1 MGKNIE
7 YDSSSSA
14 EDEIIKKENLKA
26 PSTQNKPSNSK
37 KTAEKMET
45 KIWEIGKKKK
55 V

>member
-1 MGKNIE
+1 MWKNNE

-14 EDEIIKKENLKA
+14 DDEIIKKENLKA

-37 KTAEKMET
+37 KSVEKMEN